1 MPDYLADL
9 LSWTVFFIL
18 FFFVARW
25 LQNKRKNKNDDD
37 SE

>member
-18 FFFVARW
+18 FFVVARW
-25 LQNKRKNKNDDD
+25 LQNKRKHKDDDD
-37 SE
+37 SQ